1 MRRRIVK
8 ATWDEG
14 WSGKHVNSP
23 QYDDEPPRKDTTT
36 VYEDSNDV
44 ILYAVEDGLTV
55 AYLRKRR
62 VGFVR

>member
-1 MRRRIVK
+1 VRHQNVK

-14 WSGKHVNSP
+14 WVGKHVNGPPS
-23 QYDDEPPRKDTTT
+23 DDAPRKETTT
-36 VYEDSNDV
+36 VHDNDNDV
-44 ILYAVEDGLTV
+44 ILYGVEDGLTI